1 MKNIYLIP
9 LYLIARLI
17 KAPLFWVAISPFKR
31 WKEKT
36 DYIHRDAKVIA
47 FISLA
52 LILWYFFGLVTSFI
66 VTFVLLLINVLLIVS
81 HGMKIKNER

>member
-31 WKEKT
+31 WKVKT
-36 DYIHRDAKVIA
+36 DYIHRDEKVIA
-47 FISLA
+47 FISAA
-52 LILWYFFGLVTSFI
+52 LILWYFFGWATSFI

-81 HGMKIKNER
+81 HVMKIKNER

>member
-1 MKNIYLIP
+1 MKNIHLIP

-31 WKEKT
+31 WKEKK

-52 LILWYFFGLVTSFI
+52 LILWYFFGWVTSFI
-66 VTFVLLLINVLLIVS
+66 VTFALLLINVLLIVS